1 MVSDSFQ
8 GGCVCENAAGL
19 RLGTDNVEFAALC
32 APRPMILVGASGD
45 WTAKTMTRAFPAI
58 RGVYSLIGSIDR
70 IEAAVFDFPHNY
82 NQTSRNAVY
91 AFMGRW
97 LLGIDD
103 SASTREGKQQPEKPE
118 TSGPSIPAIRLRR
131 TARPPSSSKPIWSGS
146 LGTQIESLAP
156 HRDWLD
162 ELGGRQAVL

>member
-19 RLGTDNVEFAALC
+19 RLGTDNVEFAALA

-45 WTAKTMTRAFPAI
+45 WTAKTMTNAFPAI
-58 RGVYSLIGSIDR
+58 RGVYSLIGSTGR

-97 LLGIDD
+97 LLGIEDP
-103 SASTREGKQQPEKPE
+103 ASTREGPQAAREARGPLDLRSRRIRPRPVARRPEA
-118 TSGPSIPAIRLRR
+118 SS
-131 TARPPSSSKPIWSGS
+131 RP
-146 LGTQIESLAP
+146 T
-156 HRDWLD
+156 
-162 ELGGRQAVL
+162 